1 IAKADPSHTPAET
14 FCGTTEVDN
23 LSKVEKIEDCD
34 RGSVRF
40 MIGSPVTAG
49 MSLMSPEGNA
59 QVHSGPS
66 PADPDFTQPSNGSF
80 NYSSSTA
87 KPFTGSQ
94 QRSTNQRK
102 LSMPSHFPATPR
114 GSESRSS
121 QLTDLLKQSFTP
133 KRGTTARGEF
143 SKGTPAAGSTEPM
156 LSSEFVP
163 WCSRIFVQP
172 ILDLIYC
179 KEEVEDFTDRALTL
193 VNPTDWAIFVEQG
206 QRQQAHSEFELF
218 KAVPC
223 DSQLV
228 AARIPSCPTAI
239 SLSML
244 RKCIYTTDGDQ
255 IYITRYERTHNN
267 LARKFSCTG
276 GNPFNLD
283 KTSSI
288 IVINEVSREM
298 LLCGSSAGI
307 VRIWD
312 PSFNIHSH
320 EIEGLPQLVTA
331 SNPLCDQS
339 RLSVPNQGSHL
350 TLYDWSQ
357 ETGRLICGGNVR
369 VIRVWDAH
377 YERTVQDISIA
388 VKKGAICVLSG
399 ELDRDDLIAAGY
411 RDGVVH
417 VHDVRVPGKDS
428 LVMSFSDLSARIVG
442 VAIRIDSNG
451 NAIVAAGD
459 ECGGVCVWEPRMIK
473 VRLE

>member
-1 IAKADPSHTPAET
+1 
-14 FCGTTEVDN
+14 
-23 LSKVEKIEDCD
+23 
-34 RGSVRF
+34 
-40 MIGSPVTAG
+40 
-49 MSLMSPEGNA
+49 MSPEGNA
-59 QVHSGPS
+59 QAHPGTS
-66 PADPDFTQPSNGSF
+66 PADPDFTQPSNGGF

-102 LSMPSHFPATPR
+102 LSMPSHFPATPK

-218 KAVPC
+218 K
-223 DSQLV
+223 
-228 AARIPSCPTAI
+228 
-239 SLSML
+239 
-244 RKCIYTTDGDQ
+244 
-255 IYITRYERTHNN
+255 
-267 LARKFSCTG
+267 
-276 GNPFNLD
+276 
-283 KTSSI
+283 
-288 IVINEVSREM
+288 
-298 LLCGSSAGI
+298 
-307 VRIWD
+307 IWD

-339 RLSVPNQGSHL
+339 R
-350 TLYDWSQ
+350 WSQ
-357 ETGRLICGGNVR
+357 DTGRLICGGNVR

-388 VKKGAICVLSG
+388 VKKGAICALSG

-428 LVMSFSDLSARIVG
+428 LVMSFSDLSARVVG

-473 VRLE
+473 VRLGKSDIW